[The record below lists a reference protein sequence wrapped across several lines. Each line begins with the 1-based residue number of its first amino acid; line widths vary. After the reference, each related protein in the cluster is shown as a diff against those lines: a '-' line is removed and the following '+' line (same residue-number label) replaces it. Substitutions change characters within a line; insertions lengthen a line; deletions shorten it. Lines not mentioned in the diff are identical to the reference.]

1 VLTCRAFGTE
11 GSGLKKRGQWHCF
24 DCTSVTARKIKI
36 ITYLMEHTIYVQE
49 HVREVDP
56 VSAIDPLNFHRR
68 IERQWAER
76 IKSLRRMSGQAV
88 FATKRTLRSAI
99 NHDGPLIPVSVRT
112 VLGRQRCGQYR

>member
-1 VLTCRAFGTE
+1 
-11 GSGLKKRGQWHCF
+11 LKKRGQWHCF
-24 DCTSVTARKIKI
+24 DCTSVTARKIEI

-49 HVREVDP
+49 HVGEVDP

-76 IKSLRRMSGQAV
+76 IKSLRRMGGQAV

-112 VLGRQRCGQYR
+112 VLGRQRCGQYRD